1 MVYLEHV
8 CLVGKHYC
16 GVRSY
21 VQLLSATLSFDIY
34 ILLFR
39 LAGVLLYI

>member
-8 CLVGKHYC
+8 CLDGKHYC

-21 VQLLSATLSFDIY
+21 VQLLSATLSSDIY
-34 ILLFR
+34 TLLFR